1 MCVFGAFFLNQIR
14 LSRYKVDRIYEL
26 EGAHW
31 CGVDGYIMTK
41 QYKTFQFYIVTK
53 LKPKICIQIGV
64 IKTVINYY
72 ITPYYIL
79 ISKMKS
85 VARNAKESSSKKPAK
100 RAARAQRAPNHK
112 LRFNEFEILTKHSIG
127 NAGEE
132 FICNTIPCETCGHT
146 KWTNLNKV
154 QMNYPGVDLCCDY
167 CGTYVQVKTMCSKN
181 GSCPLSQAS
190 NGAWKFPTSKNTV
203 RETLKMLKGNIRYI
217 AVVYDT
223 NYNIIE
229 VSITG
234 LLSSK
239 NIHYTENYIVSDDIK
254 YYPPRI
260 LRTLKSICEVK

>member
-1 MCVFGAFFLNQIR
+1 MYTSRCNQNR
-14 LSRYKVDRIYEL
+14 N
-26 EGAHW
+26 
-31 CGVDGYIMTK
+31 
-41 QYKTFQFYIVTK
+41 K
-53 LKPKICIQIGV
+53 LLHQPL
-64 IKTVINYY
+64 YY
-72 ITPYYIL
+72 FPIL
-79 ISKMKS
+79 KMKS
-85 VARNAKESSSKKPAK
+85 IAKSAKESSSKKPAK
-100 RAARAQRAPNHK
+100 KATRAPKAPNHK
-112 LRFNEFEILTKHSIG
+112 LRFNEFEVLTKHSIG
-127 NAGEE
+127 NAGED

-167 CGTYVQVKTMCSKN
+167 CGTFVQVKTMCSKN
-181 GSCPLSQAS
+181 GSCPLSQDS

-234 LLSSK
+234 MLSSK